1 MNRMNDIYMKGRIDV
16 DEYDLKYV
24 ALERELKDA
33 SEPQIKPSNAVLGL
47 KGVNLQALYKSFTDE
62 EKSAFWHGLID
73 DIEID
78 YDRKIVNIIFCN

>member
-47 KGVNLQALYKSFTDE
+47 NG
-62 EKSAFWHGLID
+62 IPP
-73 DIEID
+73 
-78 YDRKIVNIIFCN
+78 